1 MELTWKVTAICLI
14 GAALAGLLKRGNP
27 ELALLLAAAACVFVL
42 SAILGRIEEVLGFL
56 DRILQSAALPAGLFS
71 PLLKTLAIAW
81 ISHTGADLCR
91 DAGQSAMGTVVEMVG
106 TFSAVIAALP
116 LFEEIWDLLQ
126 VLL

>member
-14 GAALAGLLKRGNP
+14 GAALTGLLKKSNP
-27 ELALLLAAAACVFVL
+27 ELALLLAGAACILVL
-42 SAILGRIEEVLGFL
+42 SAVLSRIGEVFHLL
-56 DRILQSAALPAGLFS
+56 EDILQSSALPGELFT
-71 PLLKTLAIAW
+71 PLLKTLAIGW

-91 DAGQSAMGTVVEMVG
+91 DAGQTALGTVVEMVG

-116 LFEEIWDLLQ
+116 LFEEIWELLQ